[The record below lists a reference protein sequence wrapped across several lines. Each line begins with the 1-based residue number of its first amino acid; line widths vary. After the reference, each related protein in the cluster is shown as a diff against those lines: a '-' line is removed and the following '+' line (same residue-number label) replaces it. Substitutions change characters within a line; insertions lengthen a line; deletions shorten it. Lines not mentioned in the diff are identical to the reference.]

1 MHCPSCGAEVR
12 EDAQFCPNCGAKLS
26 GVKVNN
32 QLPSSGTSLFLDIAV
47 LITAGVSFIFSIIIL
62 IGTLVVNGRMNSF
75 INSIISQISSS
86 SWGADIYDP
95 TFNQVVQYVR
105 NAVSGIGRFIT
116 FTGILIFLLLVLI
129 SLIAFA
135 VVSVNRKIS
144 RMSNF
149 KDY

>member
-1 MHCPSCGAEVR
+1 MHCPSYGAEVR

>member
-62 IGTLVVNGRMNSF
+62 IGTLGVNGRMNSF

>member
-75 INSIISQISSS
+75 INSIISQISSL
-86 SWGADIYDP
+86 GANIYDP

-135 VVSVNRKIS
+135 VVSINKKVSKLS
-144 RMSNF
+144 EY
-149 KDY
+149 KDQ